1 MIIYFV
7 GHELEVK
14 QIGKTTDESSY
25 MIGRFNS
32 DNSDVAIELFG
43 QEIMNLR
50 KRENEEIL
58 KVTDKRW
65 ENWVSLKIIL
75 INYTK

>member
-1 MIIYFV
+1 MLCVSNNWLYTFNFT

-25 MIGRFNS
+25 MVGRFNS
-32 DNSDVAIELFG
+32 DNSDVAIEFFG

-50 KRENEEIL
+50 KRESGDFNKALEE
-58 KVTDKRW
+58 R
-65 ENWVSLKIIL
+65 
-75 INYTK
+75 

>member
-1 MIIYFV
+1 MLVTLQLCAYWSFSII
-7 GHELEVK
+7 GHELEVQ

-32 DNSDVAIELFG
+32 DTNTDITVQLFS

-50 KRENEEIL
+50 KRDFAPQ
-58 KVTDKRW
+58 KPSGR
-65 ENWVSLKIIL
+65 
-75 INYTK
+75 